1 MKSREKTTSIPFRT
15 VLLGTLSLALAVGW
29 FSRERAFASEAAR
42 VKSGTVVVGDVSMM
56 PHSDAGK
63 VVGQAGLYFQG
74 DTEASTKFVTGR
86 FVLDAKQTPHA
97 PHTHAEEEV
106 MIIESGRGVIFCDGK
121 KTEVGPGSAMDTA
134 PNVSHG
140 IENTGDTPLV
150 FYFVKWAPSGPK

>member
-1 MKSREKTTSIPFRT
+1 MKNGKKATPISFRT
-15 VLLGTLSLALAVGW
+15 LLLGSLTMALAVGW
-29 FSRERAFASEAAR
+29 ISRERAFASEAAR
-42 VKSGTVVVGDVSMM
+42 VKSGTAVVGDVSMM

-63 VVGQAGLYFQG
+63 VVGQVGLYFQG
-74 DTEASTKFVTGR
+74 DTEASKSFVTGR

-106 MIIESGRGVIFCDGK
+106 MVIESGRGVIVCDGK
-121 KTEVGPGSAMDTA
+121 KTEVGPGSAMYTA

-150 FYFVKWAPSGPK
+150 FYFVKWAPSGSK